1 MQIHPEFTL
10 PLQERGGTV
19 KYAHRAH
26 KKRCREA
33 EKLQT
38 LCSLHSF
45 VRGSVAAGKA
55 KDDEYLGP
63 ERGWKAE
70 SACRAVPR
78 GGLQGVFSD

>member
-1 MQIHPEFTL
+1 MQIHPEITF

-55 KDDEYLGP
+55 K
-63 ERGWKAE
+63 
-70 SACRAVPR
+70 
-78 GGLQGVFSD
+78 

>member
-1 MQIHPEFTL
+1 MQIHPEITF

-38 LCSLHSF
+38 LGSLHSF

-63 ERGWKAE
+63 ERGWKAKSTR
-70 SACRAVPR
+70 SAVLCGARQCA
-78 GGLQGVFSD
+78 FSG